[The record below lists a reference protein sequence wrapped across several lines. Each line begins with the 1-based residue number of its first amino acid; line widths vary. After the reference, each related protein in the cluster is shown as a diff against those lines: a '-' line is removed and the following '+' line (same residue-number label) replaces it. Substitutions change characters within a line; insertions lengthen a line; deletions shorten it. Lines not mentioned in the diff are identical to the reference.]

1 MDLSGQRIKPCSLSC
16 SGVERGKSY
25 LLMRLRSKQTE
36 PKGSEKN
43 YKDFMQC
50 IS

>member
-1 MDLSGQRIKPCSLSC
+1 MDLSDQRIKPCSLMEW
-16 SGVERGKSY
+16 SGKVQD

-43 YKDFMQC
+43 YKDFMLRIC
-50 IS
+50 